1 MNRSVLF
8 DSPFL
13 LGFEHTR
20 GLIERAAKAAAESY
34 PPYNVEDRGDG
45 GIRITLA
52 VAGFTPDQ
60 LEVSVEDR
68 QLTVAGRREDGAGR
82 DAGRGDAFLHRGIA
96 ARGFIRSFVLADGM
110 VVEEASLEH
119 GLLHIDLN
127 RPEPEKRVVK
137 VPIRTRA

>member
-20 GLIERAAKAAAESY
+20 SLVERAAKAAAESY

-52 VAGFTPDQ
+52 VAGFSPDQ
-60 LEVSVEDR
+60 LEVTVEDR
-68 QLTVAGRREDGAGR
+68 QLTIAGRRGDSAARPE
-82 DAGRGDAFLHRGIA
+82 DAFLHRGIA

-110 VVEEASLEH
+110 VVDEACLEH

-127 RPEPEKRVVK
+127 RPEPENRVLR
-137 VPIRTRA
+137 VPIRSGS